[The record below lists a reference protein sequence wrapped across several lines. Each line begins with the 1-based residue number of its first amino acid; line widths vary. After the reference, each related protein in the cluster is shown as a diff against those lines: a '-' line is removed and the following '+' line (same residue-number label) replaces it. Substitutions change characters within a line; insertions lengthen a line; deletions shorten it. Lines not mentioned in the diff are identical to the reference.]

1 MSLVTLLKYDLGA
14 CLQPRSVAI
23 LKENTPL
30 TSVICETILILM
42 ISSSISQR
50 PAHFGQFC
58 QFLLAEHPPLKDT
71 FTGSSI
77 TTLKPHGRVLR
88 ALQLNG
94 ARTMHTFYQP
104 SEPGAAA
111 IPPPDQKSVNL
122 QYNKLVWWADG
133 TNDSSTKRLMF
144 QPLFFYIISYRLRAL
159 KSLCFYFCKII
170 EK

>member
-1 MSLVTLLKYDLGA
+1 MPYKFKNDETLAFTKSKHSLNWHALVKSEVMSLVTLLKYDLGA

-58 QFLLAEHPPLKDT
+58 YFLLAEHPPLKDT

-88 ALQLNG
+88 AL
-94 ARTMHTFYQP
+94 
-104 SEPGAAA
+104 
-111 IPPPDQKSVNL
+111 
-122 QYNKLVWWADG
+122 
-133 TNDSSTKRLMF
+133 
-144 QPLFFYIISYRLRAL
+144 
-159 KSLCFYFCKII
+159 
-170 EK
+170 